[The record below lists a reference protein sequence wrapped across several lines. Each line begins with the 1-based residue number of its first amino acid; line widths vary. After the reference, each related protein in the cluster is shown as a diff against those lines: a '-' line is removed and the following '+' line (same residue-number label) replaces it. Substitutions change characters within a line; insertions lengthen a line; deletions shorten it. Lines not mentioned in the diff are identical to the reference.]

1 MITLPH
7 FQSGLVHSMSS
18 LVLEKALRASALEES
33 EVGCPPS
40 ERRLSLQGPFHRA
53 AADIRGGSKGCDKGT
68 RGACYNCQ
76 PTETLLGVMHSNKHK
91 VTAGWSV
98 WGDFLKEA
106 GLQLSL
112 ESTDRISHAR
122 NFATYQDL
130 EFSKVCLCWRQQLYI
145 PVHCASVIQSI
156 LYFSSCRNI
165 TLRLWQVRHLS
176 NACPGFDAKKYSPCS
191 SDFRVPEILIRLI
204 VVILKDLWTKIVNNG
219 LS

>member
-1 MITLPH
+1 MHEKKRKSQYNSAIQRSLCRQWELISARISKKHTEQKCQVKVFIHWFPHPTDEGFSPGMITLPH

-130 EFSKVCLCWRQQLYI
+130 EFSKVCLC
-145 PVHCASVIQSI
+145 
-156 LYFSSCRNI
+156 
-165 TLRLWQVRHLS
+165 
-176 NACPGFDAKKYSPCS
+176 
-191 SDFRVPEILIRLI
+191 
-204 VVILKDLWTKIVNNG
+204 
-219 LS
+219 